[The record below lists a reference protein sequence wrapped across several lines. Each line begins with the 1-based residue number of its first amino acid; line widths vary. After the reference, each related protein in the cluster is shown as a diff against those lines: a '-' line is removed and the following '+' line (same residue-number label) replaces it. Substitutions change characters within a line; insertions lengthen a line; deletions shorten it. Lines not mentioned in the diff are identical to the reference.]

1 MEIETVQMEIKVVD
15 MEIFLLGQ
23 EKDSI
28 LFSRI
33 LIPKGE

>member
-1 MEIETVQMEIKVVD
+1 MEIETVHVEIKAVD
-15 MEIFLLGQ
+15 MENFLLGQ

-33 LIPKGE
+33 LRPKGE

>member
-15 MEIFLLGQ
+15 MENFLLGQ

-33 LIPKGE
+33 LMPKGE

>member
-15 MEIFLLGQ
+15 MENFLLGQ

>member
-1 MEIETVQMEIKVVD
+1 MEIETVHMEIKVVD
-15 MEIFLLGQ
+15 MENFLLGQ

-33 LIPKGE
+33 LMPKGE

>member
-1 MEIETVQMEIKVVD
+1 MEIEAMQMEIKVVD

-33 LIPKGE
+33 LMPKGE

>member
-1 MEIETVQMEIKVVD
+1 MEIETVQMEIKAVD
-15 MEIFLLGQ
+15 MENFLLGQ

-33 LIPKGE
+33 LMPKGE